1 MDLRSIL
8 KCIKFG
14 QLLPPETKDNGNFVG
29 NTYFDTLGLVATLVL
44 FNIGAGDIAIGS
56 TAEGTPPYLEE
67 CDTYNGSY
75 TAITGAALTAVIA
88 ADDDGKQCAIAL
100 DLTKSHK
107 RYLAVNA
114 PHSGDGTVGGIL
126 QITVLGFPSD
136 QLPKNAAGMGLK
148 EFIEA

>member
-1 MDLRSIL
+1 ML
-8 KCIKFG
+8 KSIKFG

-29 NTYFDTLGLVATLVL
+29 NTYFDTLGLAAALVL
-44 FNIGAGDIAIGS
+44 FNVGAGDIAIGS

-67 CDTYNGSY
+67 CDTPGGAY
-75 TAITGAALTAVIA
+75 TKITSSDLAAVIA
-88 ADDDGKQCAIAL
+88 ADDDGKQIAIAL
-100 DLTKSHK
+100 DLAKSHK

-136 QLPKNAAGMGLK
+136 QFPKSAAEMGLK
-148 EFIEA
+148 ELIQV